1 MRPSLRPSDFAPPL
15 MLLAAVAILHLT
27 TPPEG
32 QFWWSDAPRHALNG
46 IFLRDL
52 FAALPFDAPQR
63 WAWDYYLQYPALTI
77 LFYPPLFPAVEA
89 MFFALFGASSSVAQ
103 LTVSAFYAALALGT
117 FSLMRRWLDPWQ
129 AAFAA
134 MGLIGMAE
142 VALWGRQIM
151 LEIPAFAALVWAFVL
166 FLRHLDEGKPRHLY
180 ASLAILAAGLYLK
193 QTIIFIAPVMLTGL
207 WLARGRR
214 MLADRHVWIAGTL
227 FALALVPLAVL
238 TVKFGQANMGS
249 VAGVADR
256 VVARDSLTG
265 WLFYLRQLP
274 SQAGWVP
281 VILAAAYVVGRT
293 WRLPVRDHVLLLA
306 WFVTGYVFFSAIDLK
321 EARFTIVLLLPVAVT
336 AFVVAARFGV
346 VACAVLGLGL
356 FGTTLAF
363 APVPAVKGYDV
374 AAHWVRTA
382 LPEGGVVLFSGKRD
396 GSFIFNLRILDPDRR
411 YSIVRAD
418 KLLLEIAVRRE
429 LGVVEKPLSR
439 DDILAATAKLNIAYV
454 VAERDFWTDLNNMA
468 TFQDI
473 LDNGPFEEVARLPI
487 SANVP
492 HPDKELRI
500 YRDTRPRSATPAEL
514 TVDLPIIGQRIK
526 SGSP

>member
-1 MRPSLRPSDFAPPL
+1 MRPSFSPLAPPL

-89 MFFALFGASSSVAQ
+89 VFFALFGASSSVAQ
-103 LTVSAFYAALALGT
+103 LTVSAFYALLALGSWT
-117 FSLMRRWLDPWQ
+117 LMRRWLDPWQ

-134 MGLIGMAE
+134 LGLMGMAE
-142 VALWGRQIM
+142 IALWGRQIM

-193 QTIIFIAPVMLTGL
+193 QTIIFIAPVMLAGL
-207 WLARGRR
+207 FLTRGKR
-214 MLADRHVWIAGTL
+214 MLTDRHVWIGGAL
-227 FALALVPLAVL
+227 FAVALVPLAVL

-249 VAGVADR
+249 VAGVTDR
-256 VVARDSLTG
+256 VAARDSLAG
-265 WLFYLRQLP
+265 WTFYLRQLP

-281 VILAAAYVVGRT
+281 VILAAVYVARRQ
-293 WRLPVRDHVLLLA
+293 WRLPMRDHVLMLA
-306 WFVTGYVFFSAIDLK
+306 WFGLGYVFFSVIDLK
-321 EARFTIVLLLPVAVT
+321 EARFTIVLLLPVAVA
-336 AFVVAARFGV
+336 AFALAGRFGMV
-346 VACAVLGLGL
+346 PCAVLGLGL
-356 FGTTLAF
+356 FGHTLAF
-363 APVPAVKGYDV
+363 SPVPTVQGYDS
-374 AAHWVRTA
+374 AAHWVRDN
-382 LPEGGVVLFSGKRD
+382 LPEGGVVVFSGKRD
-396 GSFIFNLRILDPDRR
+396 GSFIFNLRAQDPDRR
-411 YSIVRAD
+411 YSIIRAD

-439 DDILAATAKLNIAYV
+439 DEILATTAKLNIAYV
-454 VAERDFWTDLNNMA
+454 VAERDFWTDLRNMA
-468 TFQDI
+468 IFQDI
-473 LDNGPFEEVARLPI
+473 LDNGPFEEVGRIPI
-487 SANVP
+487 AANVP
-492 HPDKELRI
+492 HPDKELRL
-500 YRDTRPRSATPAEL
+500 YRDTRPRSAAPADL